1 MLDSEQT
8 ALGKYLPDSPD
19 PDACQPLAA
28 GLWELALL
36 RRHYHPSVAKLA
48 GRVASG
54 DAGIVDKPQAV
65 WRKFDSSLG
74 AFRPAVKTPT
84 PHPLSKRP
92 PGTAVWR
99 RQYLNFVSPR
109 TRKLML
115 TDARAVNS
123 IGDRFVQFVRPP
135 QYFEGKPR
143 FLQSIETTVS
153 ALAAL
158 PFQHN
163 VA

>member
-36 RRHYHPSVAKLA
+36 RRHYHPTVAKLA

-65 WRKFDSSLG
+65 WRQFDPSLG
-74 AFRPAVKTPT
+74 AFHPAVKP
-84 PHPLSKRP
+84 PNAHPLAKRP
-92 PGTAVWR
+92 PGTAVRGMR
-99 RQYLNFVSPR
+99 RRLRFGYPCKA
-109 TRKLML
+109 TL
-115 TDARAVNS
+115 TLSDARAGNS
-123 IGDRFVQFVRPP
+123 IGAMPWRSLFARRNILRASRGSCSP
-135 QYFEGKPR
+135 
-143 FLQSIETTVS
+143 
-153 ALAAL
+153 
-158 PFQHN
+158 
-163 VA
+163 